1 VFDLAG
7 LVKIDCDSGSTLV
20 RSLGDGQQASEAV
33 FVAKEG
39 ATDEDDGWLLSLSY
53 DPARD
58 ASDLVIIDAADFLGP
73 EVGRVHLPQ
82 RVPFGFHGNFVTDA
96 KG

>member
-1 VFDLAG
+1 
-7 LVKIDCDSGSTLV
+7 
-20 RSLGDGQQASEAV
+20 V

-82 RVPFGFHGNFVTDA
+82 RVPFGFHGNFVTDPR
-96 KG
+96 G

>member
-1 VFDLAG
+1 M
-7 LVKIDCDSGSTLV
+7 
-20 RSLGDGQQASEAV
+20 

-39 ATDEDDGWLLSLSY
+39 ATDADDGWLLSLSY

-58 ASDLVIIDAADFLGP
+58 ASDLVIVDAADFLGP

-82 RVPFGFHGNFVTDA
+82 RVPFGFHGNFVADA
-96 KG
+96 RS